1 MRAWMW
7 AAVLGATAAAAAASC
22 AEASSTN
29 GTTGGPGG
37 SGRGASTGT
46 TPATTTTSGSGPTT
60 TSATG
65 NPTTS
70 TSSGTMGGGTVV
82 INEISAKGEDWVE
95 LVNLSISPADIG
107 GYGLCDDVTTGM
119 SMCDVATLVR
129 FPPGTV
135 VPPGGYVLVIGNQ
148 DADAGAGPHSMCLA
162 NGGPAT
168 CFYASWKVSASN
180 GENVHFVD
188 ANDQIVNEALYPMN
202 AVPSG
207 QTWGRLPD
215 KTGSFAPNKPTPG
228 AANEAP

>member
-1 MRAWMW
+1 MW
-7 AAVLGATAAAAAASC
+7 AAMLGATVAMAAVSC
-22 AEASSTN
+22 AEATSGTSST
-29 GTTGGPGG
+29 GPGG
-37 SGRGASTGT
+37 GGSGSTSAGTTSPASTGSGTTSATSGATTSASTGT
-46 TPATTTTSGSGPTT
+46 S
-60 TSATG
+60 
-65 NPTTS
+65 
-70 TSSGTMGGGTVV
+70 MGGGTVV

-95 LVNLSISPADIG
+95 LVNLSISPADIS
-107 GYGLCDDVTTGM
+107 GYGLCDDVTAPT
-119 SMCDVATLVR
+119 SMCDVDTIVR

-148 DADAGAGPHSMCLA
+148 DADAGAGPHSMCLTS
-162 NGGPAT
+162 GGPAT

-188 ANDQIVNEALYPMN
+188 PSNQPVNEVLYPAN

-215 KTGSFAPNKPTPG
+215 KTGSFAANKPTPG